1 MEVFI
6 DGQRCIKV
14 VNADGLDM
22 NVVFVSESGNLLLVY
37 GQVDNIVY
45 FDKKLAGRL
54 LGLPPVAMTT
64 TMVYHTFA
72 MPFSIQRGR
81 PLKSVVYHRV
91 VLGVKK
97 QQSNLVHRKCQITI
111 ATKRYIHAVQYT
123 SQS

>member
-6 DGQRCIKV
+6 DVQKCIKF

-37 GQVDNIVY
+37 GKVDNFVY

-64 TMVYHTFA
+64 AVVYHTFA
-72 MPFSIQRGR
+72 MPFSMQRCR
-81 PLKSVVYHRV
+81 PLKFVVYHRV

-97 QQSNLVHRKCQITI
+97 QHNRCQARLPT
-111 ATKRYIHAVQYT
+111 
-123 SQS
+123 